1 MNKKS
6 ISLYSFGSGVG
17 SLSSMGW
24 TSGINLEKD
33 LENDYFLINSQV
45 RENLKK
51 FDIIKKEKSNKTAK
65 QIKFLRRE
73 IIKLRLKN
81 KILKGSKSKAFKKMN
96 ATKSNFVN
104 CELKS
109 VFHFNI
115 LMNFF
120 FLFFFHV
127 FITPWINF

>member
-1 MNKKS
+1 MNA
-6 ISLYSFGSGVG
+6 
-17 SLSSMGW
+17 
-24 TSGINLEKD
+24 LEKELEED
-33 LENDYFLINSQV
+33 LG
-45 RENLKK
+45 
-51 FDIIKKEKSNKTAK
+51 
-65 QIKFLRRE
+65 
-73 IIKLRLKN
+73 
-81 KILKGSKSKAFKKMN
+81 KGSKSKAFKKMN

-120 FLFFFHV
+120 FIFFFHV